1 MQPKV
6 KMLANRKAQSC
17 FFFKDI
23 PAFLLQL
30 FRGQYVK
37 PPDDRIIYHLALHF
51 RLWDRAL
58 APFVKH
64 QSTDQDPRRQY
75 QGGRQD
81 QQAPP
86 PKPVGRYLGGSS
98 LRRHPS
104 VVQQGVRRDF
114 QRPAQLGQVIAGGNG
129 QTVFPLG
136 DGLPG
141 DVYLF
146 RQRFL

>member
-1 MQPKV
+1 MHPKV

-23 PAFLLQL
+23 PSFLLQL

-37 PPDDRIIYHLALHF
+37 PPDDRTLYHLALHF

-58 APFVKH
+58 TSFVKH

-75 QGGRQD
+75 QGSRQGP
-81 QQAPP
+81 QAPP
-86 PKPVGRYLGGSS
+86 PKPGGRYLDGFS
-98 LRRHPS
+98 LRRLPPA
-104 VVQQGVRRDF
+104 VQQGVRRDF

-136 DGLPG
+136 DCLPG
-141 DVYLF
+141 DVDLF